1 MINLVILA
9 LVALLVADFLA
20 IRLKDLVDL
29 AVKTFTLIL
38 VTVG

>member
-1 MINLVILA
+1 MINLVMLVWVVQLA
-9 LVALLVADFLA
+9 AVFPA
-20 IRLKDLVDL
+20 IRLKDLKDL

>member
-1 MINLVILA
+1 MINLVMLA
-9 LVALLVADFLA
+9 LVARLVAVFLV
-20 IRLKDLVDL
+20 IRLKDLVDS